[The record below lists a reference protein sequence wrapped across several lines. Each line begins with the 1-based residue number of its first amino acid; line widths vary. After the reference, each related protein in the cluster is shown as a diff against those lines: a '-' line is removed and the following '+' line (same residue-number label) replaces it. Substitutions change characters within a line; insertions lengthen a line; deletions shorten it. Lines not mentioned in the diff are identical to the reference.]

1 MSCYNK
7 GGVHIRG
14 AFRHVKEGLFG
25 GLNENV
31 LYSYWMTCLVQHSD
45 ERVSED
51 SAVDLAEDVIM
62 EENEMI
68 EELIKT
74 GTVSVILASYL
85 AG

>member
-1 MSCYNK
+1 
-7 GGVHIRG
+7 
-14 AFRHVKEGLFG
+14 
-25 GLNENV
+25 
-31 LYSYWMTCLVQHSD
+31 MTCLVQHSD